1 MLAIQQYVR
10 SDDPHG
16 RALEAASDSVDEI
29 NIAILKA
36 KQEADAYAQSQFDA
50 EKNKD
55 GFRQFV
61 DENEGSR
68 KFYMSVIFS
77 SIPFNIPFRLIRPIL
92 LYSEQHTKQTVEY
105 NLKARA
111 EAFAKPR
118 ATLSVWEAMELLGA
132 HRDLVF
138 SVKHKLSPN
147 RFCLYRHS
155 CRRIRSRHFCN
166 SDRPSPTDC
175 RGHATRRQARV
186 DAGDGPCAR
195 PRQAALF
202 LWIRWTVGRCR
213 RSLPCSV

>member
-1 MLAIQQYVR
+1 MRAGRVTGQESASGESLYTLWHPERALQKDTKSEADRNGLIIPTSFPSTLFNMLATQQYVR

-155 CRRIRSRHFCN
+155 CRRI
-166 SDRPSPTDC
+166 
-175 RGHATRRQARV
+175 
-186 DAGDGPCAR
+186 
-195 PRQAALF
+195 
-202 LWIRWTVGRCR
+202 
-213 RSLPCSV
+213 

>member
-1 MLAIQQYVR
+1 MLATQQYIR

-16 RALEAASDSVDEI
+16 HALEAASDSVDEI

-36 KQEADAYAQSQFDA
+36 RQEADAYAQSQFDA

-68 KFYMSVIFS
+68 KFYMSVVLSFSLFSIFS
-77 SIPFNIPFRLIRPIL
+77 RLTRPNL
-92 LYSEQHTKQTVEY
+92 PYSEQHTKQTVEY

-132 HRDLVF
+132 HSDIAS
-138 SVKHKLSPN
+138 SV
-147 RFCLYRHS
+147 
-155 CRRIRSRHFCN
+155 
-166 SDRPSPTDC
+166 
-175 RGHATRRQARV
+175 
-186 DAGDGPCAR
+186 
-195 PRQAALF
+195 
-202 LWIRWTVGRCR
+202 
-213 RSLPCSV
+213 